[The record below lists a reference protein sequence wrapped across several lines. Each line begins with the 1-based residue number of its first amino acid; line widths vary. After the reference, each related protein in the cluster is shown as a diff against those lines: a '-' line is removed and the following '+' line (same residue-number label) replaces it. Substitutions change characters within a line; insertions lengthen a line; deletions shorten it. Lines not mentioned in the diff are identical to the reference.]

1 MKTLAIDIAT
11 DVGSIAL
18 LEGRDI
24 VFERQ
29 WVESRAERQGF
40 FVLLQA
46 LAGEGTLVL
55 AEVDNFV
62 VGVGPGSF
70 AGLRMAVSAACGLAA
85 PGGKRVAGISSAE
98 AVAWEA
104 MAGSDIDE
112 VVVWGDAR
120 RNELWAMRFG
130 RGSQWPERR
139 SELMVGGFDVI
150 PGGWAREK
158 SLWVTADW
166 DRIGPRLKAIS
177 LPEVGLVER
186 GMVPKARHVGW
197 LGVVKQEAGVST
209 EPLVPVYVH
218 PAVAVAPGS
227 KGKPAE
233 HKEMKGTS

>member
-11 DVGSIAL
+11 DAGSVAL
-18 LEGRDI
+18 LEGRDL

-29 WVESRAERQGF
+29 WVENLAERQGL

-46 LAGEGTLVL
+46 LAGGGALVL
-55 AEVDNFV
+55 AEVDDFV

-70 AGLRMAVSAACGLAA
+70 AGLRMAVSAACGLAE
-85 PGGKRVAGISSAE
+85 PGGKRVTGISSAE
-98 AVAWEA
+98 AVAWEV
-104 MAGSDIDE
+104 MAGSDVDE

-139 SELMVGGFDVI
+139 SGLMVGGFDEI
-150 PGGWAREK
+150 PGDWARGK
-158 SLWVTADW
+158 ALWVTADW
-166 DRIGPRLKAIS
+166 GRIGSRLKAMS
-177 LPEVGLVER
+177 LPDVGLIER
-186 GMVPKARHVGW
+186 CMVPKARHIGW
-197 LGVVKQEAGVST
+197 LGVVKWEAGVST

-218 PAVAVAPGS
+218 PAVAAPGT
-227 KGKPAE
+227 KGKPVE